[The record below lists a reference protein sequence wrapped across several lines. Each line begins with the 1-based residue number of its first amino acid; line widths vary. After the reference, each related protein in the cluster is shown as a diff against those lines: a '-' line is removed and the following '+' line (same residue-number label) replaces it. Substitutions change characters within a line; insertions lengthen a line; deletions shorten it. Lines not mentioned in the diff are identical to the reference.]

1 MVENVVLISLAS
13 VSGGL
18 RFVVEKIVFISFASV
33 VVRLAYQSLMISVA
47 RPCGLDTGSNY
58 YV

>member
-1 MVENVVLISLAS
+1 MVENVVVISLAS
-13 VSGGL
+13 VVGL
-18 RFVVEKIVFISFASV
+18 DLRLKKIVFISFASV

-47 RPCGLDTGSNY
+47 QPCGLDTGSNY